1 MKLLNFAAGSRR
13 SVGALVPAGVL
24 DLGARLGVGS
34 ITELLRAGL
43 VAPARSLAGMA
54 AEAATTDYTADA
66 VRWLNPAGRDSRIF
80 CIGVNYPERNEEYRD
95 GSERPKH
102 PSIFT
107 RTYASFA
114 DPGAPLRRPAES
126 TQLDYEGEVAVMIGR
141 AGRRIAEAEVPA
153 HVFGYACANDGT
165 LRDWVRH
172 GKFNVTP
179 GKNFDAS
186 GSLGPAL
193 VTADE
198 VGTEPLRVR
207 TRVNGELRQDDS
219 TERMLFP
226 IPRLLS
232 YLSTFC
238 ALEPGDV
245 VLTGT
250 PSGAGARLEPP
261 RWLAP
266 GDVVEVEVSRVGLL
280 RNGVADDAG

>member
-1 MKLLNFAAGSRR
+1 MRLVNFVAGARR
-13 SVGALVPAGVL
+13 SVGAIVPAGVL
-24 DLGARLGVGS
+24 DLGARLGVAS

-43 VAPARSLAGMA
+43 VGPARTLAASA
-54 AEAATTDYTADA
+54 ASAAGTDYAMDE
-66 VRWLNPAGRDSRIF
+66 VRCLNPAGRDSRCF

-95 GSERPKH
+95 GSERPKY

-107 RTYASFA
+107 RTHASFA
-114 DPGAPLRRPAES
+114 DPGEPLRRPAES
-126 TQLDYEGEVAVMIGR
+126 SQLDYEGEVALMIGR
-141 AGRRIAEAEVPA
+141 AGRRIAEADALA
-153 HVFGYACANDGT
+153 HIFGYACANDGT

-179 GKNFDAS
+179 GKNFDRS
-186 GSLGPAL
+186 GSIGPAL

-198 VGTEPLRVR
+198 VGEAPLRVR
-207 TRVNGELRQDDS
+207 TRVNGELRQDD
-219 TERMLFP
+219 TTDRMLFP

-232 YLSTFC
+232 YLSSFC

-266 GDVVEVEVSRVGLL
+266 GDVVEVEVSRVGTL
-280 RNGVADDAG
+280 RNGVRDDVA